1 MNIKNNLST
10 LIVSV
15 QNRPGVL
22 FRIAGLIRRRRFN
35 IESLTVSHT
44 ENPQLS
50 RFTILVRGD
59 KETVEKM
66 SKQLYRIVEVL
77 KVSDPK
83 DVEIVAKELALIKV
97 SIKKD
102 GSRVEITN
110 IANHFRARVVNVNP
124 EYMILEVTGNEE
136 KIDAFY
142 ENTRKFGIIEFVRT
156 GRTALFK

>member
-1 MNIKNNLST
+1 
-10 LIVSV
+10 
-15 QNRPGVL
+15 
-22 FRIAGLIRRRRFN
+22 
-35 IESLTVSHT
+35 
-44 ENPQLS
+44 
-50 RFTILVRGD
+50 
-59 KETVEKM
+59 M